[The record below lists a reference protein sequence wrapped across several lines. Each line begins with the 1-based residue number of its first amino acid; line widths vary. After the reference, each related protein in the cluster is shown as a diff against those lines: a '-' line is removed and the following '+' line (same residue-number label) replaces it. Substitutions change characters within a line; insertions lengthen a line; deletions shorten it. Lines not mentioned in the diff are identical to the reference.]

1 MKGLPPK
8 MRAVLK
14 ASGISKAETDAN
26 PQAVLDVL
34 NYHIDG
40 DSQSGRHPRKM
51 MPSRESVERDM
62 SAAAAIKTE
71 DFSPYFKDMKR
82 IGQGASGI
90 VYAARDVRNGSPVA
104 LKISPI
110 SELPYLTNEIGIQ
123 SMSKHPNFAEFI
135 EAYAFGDNVCIV
147 MELILG
153 GSLTDCLIP
162 NTDFPEAHIAY
173 VCKNML
179 EALQYIHSN
188 YRMHR
193 DIKSD
198 NVLVI
203 YKINTYIYIYICRY
217 NVFVL

>member
-1 MKGLPPK
+1 

-14 ASGISKAETDAN
+14 ASGISKAETDAY

-40 DSQSGRHPRKM
+40 HSQPSSHPRKI

-90 VYAARDVRNGSPVA
+90 VYAARDVRNGSAVA

-135 EAYAFGDNVCIV
+135 EAYAFEDNVCIV

-162 NTDFPEAHIAY
+162 NSDFPEAHVAY

-193 DIKSD
+193 DLKSD
-198 NVLVI
+198 NVLV
-203 YKINTYIYIYICRY
+203 R
-217 NVFVL
+217 VLFLCFCCVISCNHG